1 MRNADERY
9 DIGTWAFMG
18 LGWWVSH
25 LAAVAV
31 IGYIGYYLRK
41 MVRD

>member
-1 MRNADERY
+1 MRNADERH

-25 LAAVAV
+25 LAALGAV
-31 IGYIGYYLRK
+31 GYVGYYIRK
-41 MVRD
+41 LVRG